1 MGKSKLNN
9 DYDEVL
15 RIIADNVLYY
25 RKQMGYSQEK
35 LAALAE
41 VDRTYI
47 GYIEN
52 ALHNV
57 GIRILCQV
65 AQALKINVEQLLM
78 KRVEN

>member
-1 MGKSKLNN
+1 MGKNKLNN

-25 RKQMGYSQEK
+25 RKQQGLSQEK
-35 LAALAE
+35 LAAISE

-52 ALHNV
+52 AHQNV
-57 GIRILCQV
+57 GVRILCQI
-65 AQALKINVEQLLM
+65 AQALKINIEDLIV
-78 KRVEN
+78 KRE

>member
-1 MGKSKLNN
+1 MGKNKLNN

-15 RIIADNVLYY
+15 RVIADNVLYY
-25 RKQMGYSQEK
+25 RKQQGYSQEK

-52 ALHNV
+52 AHHNV
-57 GIRILCQV
+57 GVRILCQI
-65 AQALKINVEQLLM
+65 AQVLKLNVEDLIVT
-78 KRVEN
+78 RRND